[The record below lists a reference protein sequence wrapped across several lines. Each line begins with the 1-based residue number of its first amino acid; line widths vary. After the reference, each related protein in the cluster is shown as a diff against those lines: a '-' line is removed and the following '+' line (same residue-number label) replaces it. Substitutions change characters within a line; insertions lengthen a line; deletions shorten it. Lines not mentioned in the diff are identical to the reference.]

1 MSKIRLTHSP
11 RNVVLVGHMGS
22 GKTSIGKKLS
32 KKIEFKFIDTD
43 EEIEKKIKMT
53 ISEFF
58 INNSERKFR
67 NLEEEIVKI
76 ILSKNTKS
84 IIAFGGGA
92 FENKKIRSI
101 TLDQHFSV
109 WLKCNLNTLAI
120 RCGNRNQRPLLNN
133 KNIKSEL
140 KNLDKKRKK
149 NYMKSNLIIDV
160 SKKTKNIIAT
170 EIIGKLDQYEKKSIK
185 N

>member
-1 MSKIRLTHSP
+1 MSKIRLTYSA

-67 NLEEEIVKI
+67 NLEEEIVKS

-84 IIAFGGGA
+84 IKVKNLNSHLADTAYINLIYK
-92 FENKKIRSI
+92 NKLNVFIKNSWISPIKIRLI
-101 TLDQHFSV
+101 KFKFKKAIIH
-109 WLKCNLNTLAI
+109 CNENEPI
-120 RCGNRNQRPLLNN
+120 Y
-133 KNIKSEL
+133 KIKIF
-140 KNLDKKRKK
+140 KKK
-149 NYMKSNLIIDV
+149 NKSNLEYSLIIY
-160 SKKTKNIIAT
+160 SYYRYI
-170 EIIGKLDQYEKKSIK
+170 
-185 N
+185 